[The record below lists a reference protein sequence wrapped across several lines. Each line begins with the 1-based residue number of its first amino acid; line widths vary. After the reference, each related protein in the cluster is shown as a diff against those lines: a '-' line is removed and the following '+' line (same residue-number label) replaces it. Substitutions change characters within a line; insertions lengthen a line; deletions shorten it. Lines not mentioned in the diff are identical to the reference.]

1 MCGIF
6 GFYLK
11 RKLVEKDIDN
21 GLKSLKLLNHR
32 GPDDSGY
39 WYNKEKGI
47 FLGHNRLAIIDTS
60 KKNSQPFIDGSAVIS
75 YNGEIYNYLD
85 IKRKYKY
92 IFNNFKTTG
101 DTELLIKF
109 WKLKKSEIFNEL
121 DGMFAFSIFDNDI
134 LTLAVDFFGEKP
146 IYYSSNKDGFYF
158 SSEAGP
164 LIKLLG
170 LKVNN
175 TQKNILEFKIF
186 GYLNHPLT
194 GYKDLFKLG
203 PSSIIDIKKDNG
215 KIELNKKKY
224 WVPKERN
231 FNEKKTRVIT
241 RENIK
246 IIKDILIESI
256 EKRMISD
263 VPIGLFM
270 SSGVD
275 STLIASLIKND
286 LGYDIDA
293 YTVKFDENLTHNES
307 ALASNISKHLN
318 LRHHILSDPKNQS
331 YNISQ
336 MINLYSG
343 EFNDNPTIFSFYQ
356 MSRLA
361 KKSLTVAIG
370 GLGGDEIFLGY
381 NRYNFYYRYLRLIQF
396 LRYFKHLLSLF
407 NSLSLKKISKLNSL
421 CNNLLFVS
429 KKSIYVNYKNLNQLK
444 DLEKKIIDNIS
455 STFFSGNLSLFL
467 EEASRYDLNYT
478 MPNSYIPAMEL
489 GSMKASVEI
498 RSPFLNKKLYEY
510 VTQNIDQKALIKY
523 GSKFIL
529 KSILK
534 DYIPIEYLNQ
544 PKRGFVFP
552 IKNIVGDE
560 YKSRNQSKILLRD
573 KIYNLLL
580 NENPISKQ

>member
-11 RKLVEKDIDN
+11 RKLVEKDIN
-21 GLKSLKLLNHR
+21 EGIKYLKLLNHR

-39 WYNKEKGI
+39 WYDKEKGI

-60 KKNSQPFIDGSAVIS
+60 KKNSQPFTDGNAVIS

-85 IKRKYKY
+85 IKRKYKHV
-92 IFNNFKTTG
+92 FNNFKTSG

-109 WKLKKSEIFNEL
+109 WKLKKSEIFDEL
-121 DGMFAFSIFDNDI
+121 DGMFAFAIFDENK

-158 SSEAGP
+158 SSEAEP

-175 TQKNILEFKIF
+175 IERNMLEFKIF
-186 GYLNHPLT
+186 GYINHPQT

-203 PSSIIDIKKDNG
+203 PSTIIDVKNDNG
-215 KIELNKKKY
+215 KIELNSKKY
-224 WVPKERN
+224 WVPEERN
-231 FNEKKTRVIT
+231 FSTLKPREIT
-241 RENIK
+241 KENIK
-246 IIKDILIESI
+246 TIKNILIESI

-286 LGYDIDA
+286 LGYDIDT
-293 YTVKFDENLTHNES
+293 YTVEFDQNLIHNES
-307 ALASNISKHLN
+307 VLASKISRHLN
-318 LRHHILSDPKNQS
+318 LRHHILKNSKSQG
-331 YNISQ
+331 YNISE

-343 EFNDNPTIFSFYQ
+343 ELNDNPTIFSFYK
-356 MSRLA
+356 MSMLA

-381 NRYNFYYRYLRLIQF
+381 NRYNFYYKYLRLIKF
-396 LRYFKHLLSLF
+396 LRYFKYLLSFF
-407 NSLSLKKISKLNSL
+407 NHLSIKKISKLNSL

-444 DLEKKIIDNIS
+444 DLEKKYIDDIS
-455 STFFSGNLSLFL
+455 STFFSGNLNLFL
-467 EEASRYDLNYT
+467 NEAARYDLDYT

-498 RSPFLNKKLYEY
+498 RSPFLNRKLYKY
-510 VTQNIDQKALIKY
+510 ITQNIDQRALIKY

-534 DYIPIEYLNQ
+534 SYIPIEYLNQ

-552 IKNIVGDE
+552 IKNIIGDE

-580 NENPISKQ
+580 NENSIN